1 MWRTLMREMV
11 ARAALPLAHVGVRE
25 RDPASCKAYHA
36 TREPETT
43 EVQGFS
49 LSEQ

>member
-25 RDPASCKAYHA
+25 SF
-36 TREPETT
+36 E
-43 EVQGFS
+43 
-49 LSEQ
+49 LSSTNIPKDKRPLTYY